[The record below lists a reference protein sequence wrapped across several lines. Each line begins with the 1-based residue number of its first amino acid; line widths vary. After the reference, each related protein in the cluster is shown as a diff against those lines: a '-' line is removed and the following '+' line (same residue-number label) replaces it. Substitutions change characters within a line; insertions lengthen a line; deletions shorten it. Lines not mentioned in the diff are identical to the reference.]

1 MRVMCINDKWFLGGI
16 REKPRPGPKYGDIC
30 EVVEEK
36 TLYGELMYVLA
47 EWRGGEYEDGFTAEC
62 FIPLS
67 DEPEV
72 VETEADRFLID

>member
-1 MRVMCINDKWFLGGI
+1 MRVMCINDIWCLGGNPNK
-16 REKPRPGPKYGDIC
+16 RRRGPRYGDIC

-36 TLYGELMYVLA
+36 PLYEFLMYVLA
-47 EWRGGEYEDGFTAEC
+47 EWRGGEYEDGFESSN